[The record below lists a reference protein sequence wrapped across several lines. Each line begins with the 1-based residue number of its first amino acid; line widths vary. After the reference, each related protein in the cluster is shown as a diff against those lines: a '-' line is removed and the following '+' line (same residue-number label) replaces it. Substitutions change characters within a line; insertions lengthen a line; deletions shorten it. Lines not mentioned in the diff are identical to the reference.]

1 MNNTETL
8 LGKYAPTTLSGVR
21 GHDTIR
27 KILMSMISQQNIPHM
42 IYTGPPGVGKS
53 TIAMGLI
60 KDLYQDEYKSNF
72 LKISTSSEKLG
83 IDTVRGK
90 IKDATMYKSINYPFK
105 IIIIEEAD
113 GLSKDAQ
120 FAFREIMLKNQ
131 AITRF
136 ILICNNLNK
145 IIEPLQDRAQ
155 IFRFGQLQMDDITDH
170 LKLIVEKENINIL
183 KTQISTIGALANG
196 SMRNAV
202 NALQSAAT
210 QDNITDDLIRTLM
223 GAKFSDVHAKK
234 ILQHVYDGNQEGYES
249 EVFKLVYKDGF
260 TAEEIIHGILDVL
273 IAKNDPKL
281 LKQIT
286 LLAEYDFRMS
296 QGQNKLL
303 QLRCGLARLSVI
315 KK

>member
-1 MNNTETL
+1 MTYNITL
-8 LGKYAPTTLSGVR
+8 LEKYQPKSLADIQ

-27 KILMSMISQQNIPHM
+27 QILMSMVEQQNIPHM

-303 QLRCGLARLSVI
+303 QLRVGLSRLSAM